1 MGAVSAL
8 GQSRPSRLLRISK
21 GRCKVCT
28 AYSAVKHME
37 DDAAPLDK
45 PCLCY
50 GLKSR
55 LRNLLDLQKVCRTSA
70 RLDEEGRTQSAIK
83 VIAKNGGPAGIRTP
97 NQGIMSRT
105 ATL

>member
-1 MGAVSAL
+1 
-8 GQSRPSRLLRISK
+8 
-21 GRCKVCT
+21 
-28 AYSAVKHME
+28 ME